1 MTDYPALFASE
12 PEPPRHVFEGVAL
25 VVPER
30 SLDAPNGLTYGI
42 PLSMQ
47 DLRVGERVAV
57 PLGRGNSTA
66 PGLVIEIKPGSPDSE
81 TLGFDLAK
89 LKPVGART
97 GAALPARLVELA
109 RWVARY
115 YCCPIGMVVASMIPA
130 AVKASVGKRIETLVE
145 PDPDAEP
152 VEKLAPSATRA
163 LEQIGELP
171 SDTFPIDARALADR
185 LELSNR
191 GPINRLVR
199 AGVLREV
206 TRERVRTKWDA
217 SITHAEDTRHDLTRA
232 QQRVT
237 DAIACDAGTFAA
249 HLIRGVTGSGKT
261 EVYLGAIERV
271 IAQHPGGVI
280 VLVPEISLTPQT
292 AGRFSARFAH
302 VGVAVLHSGLTA
314 SQRHAEWARV
324 RDGEVRI
331 VVGARSAVFA
341 PFNDPL
347 AMIVVDE
354 EHDASYKQDQ
364 APRYHARD
372 VAIRRAH
379 ADSCP
384 VVLGSATP
392 SLESWHNAKSGRF
405 TLHEL
410 TERVGGGSMPR
421 VRIVDLNDKDQQ
433 TFVRGERSPI
443 SPALKHALS
452 ATLDD
457 GGQAIL
463 LLNRRGFASYIAC
476 ASQCGWQ
483 HACEHCSVSLVMHKR
498 RLDDTKGHAR
508 CHHCLAQT
516 LVPKQC
522 PVCGSRAVLVGVG
535 TQRLEEHLRAQIPGV
550 LSDTGEALYRRVD
563 ADTMRKAGDYFEVL
577 DAFRSG
583 NVRLLLGTQ
592 MIAKGL
598 DFPNV
603 RLVGIVNA
611 DTGASLPDFRAP
623 ERTFQLVSQ
632 VAGRAGRSKQSEGAR
647 VIAQTMNA
655 QDPTLALAA
664 NHDYVSFADRELQFR
679 RDAGLPPATRM
690 ARIICRH
697 TDAER
702 ARASASDV
710 ANAAR
715 GLESVRVDGPMPC
728 FFERISDHF
737 RFAVELTGESAE
749 GVQRAIATLRSMGLA
764 RSDASTTVDV
774 DPVDLL

>member
-1 MTDYPALFASE
+1 MDDPALFPAA
-12 PEPPRHVFEGVAL
+12 PQPVRPPFEGVAL
-25 VVPER
+25 IVPER
-30 SLDAPNGLTYGI
+30 GLDAPNGLSYGI
-42 PLSMQ
+42 PLPMK

-57 PLGRGNSTA
+57 PLGRGNTTA
-66 PGLVIEIKPGSPDSE
+66 PGLVIEVKPGEPTRE
-81 TLGFDLAK
+81 TLGFDVAR
-89 LKPVGART
+89 LKPIGERT
-97 GAALPARLVELA
+97 GTALPARLVELA

-130 AVKASVGKRIETLVE
+130 AVKASVGKRTETLIE
-145 PDPDAEP
+145 PVPDAEP
-152 VEKLAPSATRA
+152 AEKLAPSAARA
-163 LEQIGELP
+163 IEQITELP
-171 SDTFPIDARALADR
+171 GDTFPIDARTLADR
-185 LELSNR
+185 LELTNR

-199 AGVLREV
+199 AGMLREV
-206 TRERVRTKWDA
+206 TRERVRTKWEA
-217 SITHAEDTRHDLTRA
+217 SLSHAEDVRHDLTRA
-232 QQRVT
+232 QQGVI
-237 DAIACDAGTFAA
+237 DAIARDAAAFAP

-271 IAQHPGGVI
+271 IAEQPGGVI

-324 RDGEVRI
+324 RDDEVRI

-341 PFNDPL
+341 PFDEPL

-379 ADSCP
+379 ADACP
-384 VVLGSATP
+384 IVLGSATP
-392 SLESWHNAKSGRF
+392 SLESWHNAKIGRF

-410 TERVGGGSMPR
+410 TERVGGGAMPR
-421 VRIVDLNDKDQQ
+421 VRIVDLNDKEQH
-433 TFVRGERSPI
+433 TYVRGERSPI
-443 SPALKHALS
+443 SPALKHALT

-498 RLDDTKGHAR
+498 RLDDAKGHAR

-535 TQRLEEHLRAQIPGV
+535 TQRLEEHLREQIPSV
-550 LSDTGEALYRRVD
+550 LSDASEPLYRRVD
-563 ADTMRKAGDYFEVL
+563 ADTMRHAGDYFEVL
-577 DAFRSG
+577 DAFRRG
-583 NVRLLLGTQ
+583 AVRLLLGTQ

-664 NHDYVSFADRELQFR
+664 NHDYVAFAERELQFR
-679 RDAGLPPATRM
+679 RDAGLPPSTRM
-690 ARIICRH
+690 ARIVCRH
-697 TDAER
+697 TDADR
-702 ARASASDV
+702 ARASAADV
-710 ANAAR
+710 ADAAR
-715 GLESVRVDGPMPC
+715 GLDGVRVDGPMPC

-749 GVQRAIATLRSMGLA
+749 AVQRAIATLRSMGLA
-764 RSDASTTVDV
+764 RSDATTTVDV
-774 DPVDLL
+774 DPVHLL